1 MGRNRR
7 KRNNKDEKIMKDPWK
22 IIQELEADN
31 SRLKKEAIIRRESDA
46 DNDVFFEGVCMALD
60 GFRTYGVKQ
69 VPKSTKDG
77 GGMTWL
83 EFKELVRQLEHR
95 EATGNTAK
103 QMVQQACDESNKDQ
117 WNDWY
122 RRILIKDLRCGVT
135 HKTVNKHSTMKVPVF
150 ECMLADDSKKHEKK
164 MVGEVL
170 VEPKLDGVRVVAILD
185 VDKDEVKMYSRNGKE
200 LYNFPKIVAQLD
212 SMLDQMPESM
222 VFDGEVMSD
231 DFQTLMREIHRKEG
245 AKTDDAILNVFDC
258 LPLIDFM
265 DGGCGLTISKRKQML
280 EDFEYPENIRLVEYV
295 KMNLSDEDGQ
305 KQFADYNKLCIDK
318 GYEGIMVKPI
328 IGSYECKRS
337 SLWLKVKPFIEVSLT
352 VKDVEEG
359 TGRNAGKLGA
369 LIVEGTD
376 GGKFIKTNVGSGLTD
391 ADRDTFWK
399 AKSKLI
405 GQVVEVRAD
414 QITQNQDVTDEWSL
428 RFPRFL
434 RFRGFEVG
442 EKL

>member
-1 MGRNRR
+1 M
-7 KRNNKDEKIMKDPWK
+7 NNPWS
-22 IIQELEADN
+22 IIKELEADN

-46 DNDVFFEGVCMALD
+46 DNIRFFNGVGMALD
-60 GFRTYGVKQ
+60 GFRTFGVQK
-69 VPKSTKDG
+69 VPVAKKDG
-77 GGMTWL
+77 PGITQSDFDDIIRSL
-83 EFKELVRQLEHR
+83 ESRSL
-95 EATGNTAK
+95 TGNAMK
-103 QMVQQACDESNKDQ
+103 DAIQALCDSSKMEE
-117 WNDWY
+117 WNNWY

-135 HKTVNKHSTMKVPVF
+135 HKTINKHSTMKVPVF

-164 MVGEVL
+164 LIGEVL
-170 VEPKLDGVRVVAILD
+170 VEPKLDGVRVVAIVD

-212 SMLDQMPESM
+212 SRLDQMPESM
-222 VFDGEVMSD
+222 VFDGEIMSD

-265 DGGCGLTISKRKQML
+265 GGGCGLTITKRKQML

-391 ADRDTFWK
+391 ADRDTFWQ
-399 AKSKLI
+399 AKDKLI

-434 RFRGFEVG
+434 RFRGFEIG